1 LTPAEVLCEA
11 GLLGDLLY
19 AYGAD
24 GAIRSASDVTMEYYS
39 DTGLLNTVSMG
50 DLQKKFTY
58 HPFGEVF
65 TETTTIQSTQ
75 TAVYDASYTPDVL
88 GRVASRTETIGGQS
102 HTFDYAY
109 DEEGRLVEVLR
120 DSTTLEAYSYDD
132 NGNRLTALGVTPI
145 TYDAQDRLIK
155 YGSNDYA
162 YRDSGQL
169 LTKTNTDGQ
178 TTYDYDELGN
188 LLSVTLPTGTV
199 VAYDIDAMHRRVG
212 RRVDGALTQRWIYK
226 DQLNP
231 VAELDDQGNLVS
243 LFIYGTESHVPD
255 GMIKNGVRY
264 LFVTDQVGSVRLV
277 VDAATGA
284 VAQQIDYDA
293 WGNVTFDSTPG
304 FQPFAF
310 AGGLYDGQ
318 TKLVRFGARDYDPE
332 VGRWTAK
339 DPLLFDGGQGN
350 LYGYVHSDPVNA
362 IDPSGMLST
371 ECTLTLTAAAFA
383 CLRCAGLVATA
394 GAASAATLG
403 LGLGAAIPVIAACGG
418 CAAGAAGSA
427 YACEEDLAVCEP
439 PPPGC
444 TVEGDGRSTPCR
456 VVCEDMCFEQ

>member
-1 LTPAEVLCEA
+1 
-11 GLLGDLLY
+11 
-19 AYGAD
+19 
-24 GAIRSASDVTMEYYS
+24 
-39 DTGLLNTVSMG
+39 
-50 DLQKKFTY
+50 
-58 HPFGEVF
+58 
-65 TETTTIQSTQ
+65 
-75 TAVYDASYTPDVL
+75 
-88 GRVASRTETIGGQS
+88 
-102 HTFDYAY
+102 
-109 DEEGRLVEVLR
+109 
-120 DSTTLEAYSYDD
+120 
-132 NGNRLTALGVTPI
+132 VTPI

-155 YGSNDYA
+155 YGSNDYS

-199 VAYDIDAMHRRVG
+199 VAYDIDGMHRRVG

-243 LFIYGTESHVPD
+243 LFIYGTKSHVPD

-310 AGGLYDGQ
+310 AGGLYDRQ

-350 LYGYVHSDPVNA
+350 LYGYVDSDPINRF
-362 IDPSGMLST
+362 DPSGNKTCFSETLAAVAACAACPVAALSIPISAIAAGPG
-371 ECTLTLTAAAFA
+371 AAALA
-383 CLRCAGLVATA
+383 NAAASTACAGCL
-394 GAASAATLG
+394 AAFG
-403 LGLGAAIPVIAACGG
+403 LAL
-418 CAAGAAGSA
+418 
-427 YACEEDLAVCEP
+427 ECEP
-439 PPPGC
+439 DPCPPAPEGC
-444 TVEGDGRSTPCR
+444 TVTGDLRSGCRFECPPCEPGTD
-456 VVCEDMCFEQ
+456 CMCLER